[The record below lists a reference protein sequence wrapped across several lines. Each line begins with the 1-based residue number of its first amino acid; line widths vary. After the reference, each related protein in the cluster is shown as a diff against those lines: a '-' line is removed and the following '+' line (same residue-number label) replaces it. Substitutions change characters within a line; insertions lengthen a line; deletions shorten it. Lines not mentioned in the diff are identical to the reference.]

1 MLERQNVRQSC
12 QDRHMSSPLTI
23 ILGLLIGLF
32 LGGVIGYLISS
43 TKSKASLAEAKFI
56 KTKFEEDQKAQL
68 VDAKL
73 EGKIESLVN
82 QFKDLT
88 TNINTANDSRNK
100 WQIQFDSEIKN
111 MQNNNASLLNQ
122 STKLA
127 DALSNSQARGKYGE
141 AQLENLLQNAGL
153 VEDIDYKKQSGSTNT
168 DEKGGIPDIKIEMP
182 GGLTVFIDSKFPF
195 ARYFEAIA
203 EDNLEKRTTLMKSHA
218 SDLRKHIEQL
228 AKRKYDAKEGS
239 ATFVVVFVPFE
250 SIMAEALLADPKLL
264 NDSLELRVI
273 AATPSSMLGLLRTIG
288 MGFKQIKLADEAILI
303 KNAATKLVDKLLTSH
318 ESINTLGKRL
328 SSTTAAFN
336 SMAGTVRSTVSPD
349 LREMMGMGIS
359 DKKVPQISMIQDTVR
374 SLGGN
379 YEESDIHEGVVID
392 GKLELGNEDE

>member
-1 MLERQNVRQSC
+1 M
-12 QDRHMSSPLTI
+12 HMPNTLAVIS
-23 ILGLLIGLF
+23 GLLIGLSLGVLIGF
-32 LGGVIGYLISS
+32 LIASS
-43 TKSKASLAEAKFI
+43 KSRTALAEAKFI
-56 KTKFEEDQKAQL
+56 KAKFDEDQKLQL
-68 VDAKL
+68 SDAKL
-73 EGKIESLVN
+73 EGKIESLVT

-88 TNINTANDSRNK
+88 SNITTANDSRNK

-111 MQNNNASLLNQ
+111 MQSNNASLLNQ

-153 VEDIDYKKQSGSTNT
+153 IEGIDYKKQSGSTNA

-195 ARYFEAIA
+195 ARYFEAIT
-203 EDNLEKRTTLMKSHA
+203 EENLEKRSALMKSHA

-228 AKRKYDAKEGS
+228 EKRKYDAKEGS

-264 NDSLELRVI
+264 YDSLELRVI
-273 AATPSSMLGLLRTIG
+273 AATPSNMLGLLRTIG
-288 MGFKQIKLADEAILI
+288 MGFKQTKLADEAILI

-328 SSTTAAFN
+328 NSATSAFN
-336 SMAGTVRSTVSPD
+336 SMVGTVRSTVSPD
-349 LREMMGMGIS
+349 LREMMDKGIS
-359 DKKVPQISMIQDTVR
+359 DKKIPQISMIQDTAR
-374 SLGGN
+374 NLGDN
-379 YEESDIHEGVVID
+379 YEENDIHEGVVID
-392 GKLELGNEDE
+392 KKLEISNEDE